1 MAQATILEITPA
13 TTPAVTV
20 LETEQAAMEPVLET
34 EQAAME
40 PVLETERAAMEL
52 VLETEPE
59 MEPAVTRL

>member
-1 MAQATILEITPA
+1 
-13 TTPAVTV
+13 
-20 LETEQAAMEPVLET
+20 MEPVLET

>member
-1 MAQATILEITPA
+1 
-13 TTPAVTV
+13 
-20 LETEQAAMEPVLET
+20 MEPVLET

-59 MEPAVTRL
+59 MAPAVTRL